1 MFSNLRQSLNKGYLK
16 LPSLRADVEK
26 FRDNLHYLLHITNHQ
41 INESEEFHKNNL
53 INFLNQSF
61 YSPNHYINTQEKDD
75 LVIYNGKDI
84 NSKVAIIVEVK
95 KPTNKTEMLNF
106 EQFNSKSLQQLLLYY
121 LQERITHQN
130 FELKHLIVT
139 NIYEWFIFPTELFE
153 KFFYQDKS
161 LIKQF
166 NDFNENRLTSKN
178 TDFFYKEI
186 AQVYL
191 EKVETYLKENTVYLN
206 LKEFENVDLK
216 SLNTLYKFL
225 SPYHLLKLP
234 FSNDSNSLDEGF
246 YRELLHIIGLTEVKE
261 GSKKL
266 IRRLPINQRFEG
278 SLLENTINQLQT
290 YNKLDNLDN
299 INIFGETQEKQLF
312 NVALELVITWINRIL
327 FLKLLEAQLI
337 TSNRHSLNNQVN
349 DTSEYAFLNN
359 KTIKDFHDLDTLFFQ
374 VLAKQIFD
382 RTPTIQEKFYHIP
395 YLNSSLFELTSLE
408 KKIGAIALLHHNKNI
423 SYFGNTILKNSQRK
437 KETGDINTLE
447 YLLNFLTA
455 YDFGSEGEGEIKEDN
470 KRLINASLL
479 GLIFEKINGY
489 QNGSFFTPGFITM
502 YMCRETIRRAI
513 IHKFNQIKQ
522 WNCLTI
528 NDLYNK
534 IQDTKE
540 ANHIINNIKIC
551 DPAVGSGHF
560 LVSALNEIIAIKSE
574 LEILEDKQ
582 GKRLKNYH
590 IVVENDE
597 LIITDENNQLFTYN
611 PLNQESQRIQ
621 ETLFSEKQTIIE
633 NCLFGVD
640 INTNSVKICRLRLW
654 IELLKNSYYTLPLQ
668 PPFPK
673 SEGGEKN
680 NKLSHQF
687 HSPEARGVKG
697 EGKTLQTLPNIDIN
711 IKCGNS
717 LISNF
722 DINDSFSSGKIKRQI
737 EEYKEAVKNYYR
749 PENRQEKQKIVQLIN
764 LIKHNL
770 TNEITGNDETSKKM
784 RQLQGELNNLVNQQS
799 LFEETVKEKKAKEK
813 KIKQLEKQINQ
824 YQLEIEDKKHN
835 HIYHN
840 AFEWRFEFPEVLD
853 NEGNFI
859 GFDVIIGN
867 PPYIRQEEFSPLK
880 PLLKQRYKIY
890 NSIADLLTYFVELGY
905 NLLRYD
911 GIFQF
916 IISNKFTRANYGQ
929 EMRSFL
935 LENTTLTHFIDF
947 SGLGVFDEATVDV
960 AILGYEKNRVSSPYL
975 IYGDVKKETIRI
987 NDFANYLTEIQ
998 TNFLQSN
1005 LTVNSWSFENPDVLK
1020 IKTKIE
1026 SQGIPLKDWNISISR
1041 GILTGYNEAF
1051 IIKSKTR
1058 QDLINQDDKSAEIIK
1073 PLLRGRDIHKYFP
1086 NFQDL
1091 WLINLHNGYEVNHQK
1106 IPALNVN
1113 DYPAIKQHLD
1123 RFYPKLAL
1131 RNDQGKM
1138 PYNLRNCAYLPDFE
1152 KPKILYPEFSSKS
1165 SFTWD
1170 ENNNFY
1176 TLDTC
1181 WILNGGN
1188 YYLLSLLN
1196 SSLMWFY
1203 LKKIVSVLGTQAFR
1217 MKKIYLE
1224 ELPVKQITEKEE
1236 KPFKKLVTEIL
1247 KLKTKNPNND
1257 TSKLERKVDL
1267 LVYEL
1272 YDLTEEEI
1280 RIIED

>member
-1 MFSNLRQSLNKGYLK
+1 MLSNLRQSLNKGYLK
-16 LPSLRADVEK
+16 LPSLRADVEQ
-26 FRDNLHYLLHITNHQ
+26 FQDNLHYLLNITNHQ

-53 INFLNQSF
+53 INFLNHSF
-61 YSPNHYINTQEKDD
+61 YRPNHYINTKEKDD

-84 NSKVAIIVEVK
+84 NSKVGIIVEVK

-106 EQFNSKSLQQLLLYY
+106 EQFNSKSLQQLLFYY

-139 NIYEWFIFPTELFE
+139 NIYEWFIFPSELFE

-191 EKVETYLKENTVYLN
+191 GKVETYLKENTVYLN
-206 LKEFENVDLK
+206 LKEFQNVDLK
-216 SLNTLYKFL
+216 SLNILYKFL

-234 FSNDSNSLDEGF
+234 FSNDSNSLDEDF
-246 YRELLHIIGLTEVKE
+246 YSELLHIIGLTEIKE

-312 NVALELVITWINRIL
+312 NIALELVITWINRIL

-337 TSNRHSLNNQVN
+337 TYNRHSLNNQVN

-382 RTPTIQEKFYHIP
+382 RTPNIQEKFYHIP

-408 KKIGAIALLHHNKNI
+408 QKIGAIALLHHNKNI
-423 SYFGNTILKNSQRK
+423 SYFGNTILKNSQGK

-470 KRLINASLL
+470 KRLINASVL

-489 QNGSFFTPGFITM
+489 QDGSFFTPGFITM

-560 LVSALNEIIAIKSE
+560 LVSALNEIISIKSE

-590 IVVENDE
+590 IIVENDE

-654 IELLKNSYYTLPLQ
+654 IELLKNSYYTSPPQ
-668 PPFPK
+668 PFSPK
-673 SEGGEKN
+673 SKGGEKN

-687 HSPEARGVKG
+687 PSPDGRGVRG

-717 LISNF
+717 LISRF
-722 DINDSFSSGKIKRQI
+722 DINDSFSSAKIKRQI

-749 PENRQEKQKIVQLIN
+749 PENRQEKQKIIQLIE
-764 LIKHNL
+764 LIKNNL
-770 TNEITGNDETSKKM
+770 SNEITGNDESSKKL

-799 LFEETVKEKKAKEK
+799 LFEETVKEKKVKEK

-835 HIYHN
+835 RIYHN

-905 NLLRYD
+905 NLLHYD

-947 SGLGVFDEATVDV
+947 SGLAVFDEATVDS
-960 AILGYEKNRVSSPYL
+960 AILGYVKNKVASAGL
-975 IYGDVKKETIRI
+975 IYADVKKETVRI
-987 NDFANYLTEIQ
+987 NDFSNYLTEIQ
-998 TNFLQSN
+998 TNFLQSD
-1005 LTVNSWSFENPDVLK
+1005 LTVNSWSFENPEVLK
-1020 IKTKIE
+1020 IKAKIE
-1026 SQGIPLKDWNISISR
+1026 SQGIPLKDWNITINY
-1041 GILTGYNEAF
+1041 GIKTGYNDAF
-1051 IIKSKTR
+1051 IIDGKTR
-1058 QDLINQDDKSAEIIK
+1058 QDLINQDGKSAEIIK
-1073 PLLRGRDIHKYFP
+1073 PLLRGRDIHKYYA

-1123 RFYPKLAL
+1123 QFYPKLIK
-1131 RNDQGKM
+1131 RSDQGKT
-1138 PYNLRNCAYLPDFE
+1138 PYNLRNCAYIPDFE

-1170 ENNNFY
+1170 ENNHYY

-1203 LKKIVSVLGTQAFR
+1203 LKTIVSVLGTQAFR

-1236 KPFKKLVTEIL
+1236 KFFKKLVTDIL
-1247 KLKTKNPNND
+1247 KLKTENPNND

-1272 YDLTEEEI
+1272 YGLTEEEI
-1280 RIIED
+1280 RIIEE